1 MPQEARI
8 QPRSPHGINRAT
20 RGAPRRPQALPGARL
35 RAPINRNSKKSFNK
49 LSRGGAQR
57 AARSHL
63 SKPQK
68 EAPRC
73 SYSRSAIKVSLSCL
87 KCRKP
92 KKNSTPQTREAHFW
106 PRAAQT
112 AVRSPVFEHQKP
124 TLWLQCGA
132 FSSKSG
138 TLAAEVLQ
146 KIKID
151 NTSNARASV
160 FNRMGPG
167 SHQNQNSCKSVTGAA
182 VRRILAQKN
191 DSRA

>member
-1 MPQEARI
+1 MYTQ
-8 QPRSPHGINRAT
+8 
-20 RGAPRRPQALPGARL
+20 
-35 RAPINRNSKKSFNK
+35 
-49 LSRGGAQR
+49 
-57 AARSHL
+57 
-63 SKPQK
+63 
-68 EAPRC
+68 
-73 SYSRSAIKVSLSCL
+73 VSLFFAGCE
-87 KCRKP
+87 C
-92 KKNSTPQTREAHFW
+92 TC
-106 PRAAQT
+106 
-112 AVRSPVFEHQKP
+112 SPFSNKIDVFEYQQL

-132 FSSKSG
+132 FWSKSD